1 MPERFEY
8 LSPREFQRLTTLKKT
23 RYLAALF
30 DHLHGPNRAVKD
42 AYAARAARHE
52 ALAQQKAA
60 ESKGA

>member
-1 MPERFEY
+1 MTVPFEY

-30 DHLHGPNRAVKD
+30 DHLHGPNRALKD

-52 ALAQQKAA
+52 ALARQKAA
-60 ESKGA
+60 EPKAA

>member
-1 MPERFEY
+1 MARPFEY

-30 DHLHGPNRAVKD
+30 DHLHAPNRELKD

-52 ALAQQKAA
+52 QLARSKAA
-60 ESKGA
+60 EPKSA